1 MGARYDPS
9 PRHFVKVLD
18 VAVAVVFNRAG
29 EVLIAQRPGHVHL
42 GGLWEFP
49 GGKVEANEGVD
60 QALRREL
67 LEEVGVDAAPSAPLI
82 SLRHDYPD
90 RSVRLHVRI
99 VRSFRG
105 EARGLEGQPVRWV
118 PLSELDRYPFPEANL
133 AIIHALKLPSY
144 YAIMNLGSGGDR
156 DLDERLEALAISG
169 IDLVRLRPLGCE
181 AADYHR
187 HAARLVRLGGRLNV
201 RILVSG
207 EPSFLDQIGAAGLHL
222 RSDQL
227 SSFSSRP
234 IPSDRWLAASC
245 HDSGEL
251 QLAAALGVDFMV
263 LGPVQPTASHPGATP
278 MGWPCFKALVEEVSL
293 PVYALGGLD
302 RSHLDW
308 ARHHGA
314 HGVAAIRGF

>member
-1 MGARYDPS
+1 
-9 PRHFVKVLD
+9 
-18 VAVAVVFNRAG
+18 
-29 EVLIAQRPGHVHL
+29 
-42 GGLWEFP
+42 
-49 GGKVEANEGVD
+49 
-60 QALRREL
+60 
-67 LEEVGVDAAPSAPLI
+67 
-82 SLRHDYPD
+82 
-90 RSVRLHVRI
+90 
-99 VRSFRG
+99 
-105 EARGLEGQPVRWV
+105 
-118 PLSELDRYPFPEANL
+118 PLSELDQYPFPEANL

-144 YAIMNLGSGGDR
+144 YAIMNLSSGGDR
-156 DLDERLEALAISG
+156 SLDERLEALAISG
-169 IDLVRLRPLGCE
+169 IDLVRLRPLECD

-187 HAARLVRLGGRLNV
+187 HAVRLARLAERLNI
-201 RILVSG
+201 RLLVSG

-227 SSFSSRP
+227 SSFTSRP

-251 QLAAALGVDFMV
+251 QLAAALGVDFVV
-263 LGPVQPTASHPGATP
+263 LGPVQSTESHPGAMTL
-278 MGWPCFKALVEEVSL
+278 GWPRFQSLVEEVSL

>member
-1 MGARYDPS
+1 M
-9 PRHFVKVLD
+9 KVLD
-18 VAVAVVFNRAG
+18 VAVGVVFNRAG

-49 GGKVEANEGVD
+49 GGKVEADEGID

-67 LEEVGVDAAPSAPLI
+67 LEEVGVDAAPSVPLI
-82 SLRHDYPD
+82 CLRHDYPD
-90 RSVRLHVRI
+90 RSVRLHVRT
-99 VRSFRG
+99 VHSFRG

-144 YAIMNLGSGGDR
+144 YAIMNLGSGSER
-156 DLDERLEALAISG
+156 ALEERLEALAISG

-187 HAARLVRLGGRLNV
+187 HAVRLVRLGERLNV
-201 RILVSG
+201 RLLVSG
-207 EPSFLDQIGAAGLHL
+207 EPSLLDQIGAAGLHL

-227 SSFSSRP
+227 TSFSSRP
-234 IPSDRWLAASC
+234 IPPDRWLAASC
-245 HDSGEL
+245 HDAGEL
-251 QLAAALGVDFMV
+251 QRAAALGADFAV
-263 LGPVQPTASHPGATP
+263 LGPVQPTSSHPDAMP
-278 MGWPCFKALVEEVSL
+278 LGWPRFQALVEDVSL

-302 RSHLDW
+302 RCHLDW

-314 HGVAAIRGF
+314 HGVAAIRGFQ